1 MAKKLTTQ
9 QREELRSNMQTL
21 IDSGKDESIVSKYRD
36 NFIAKYGSEDTQI
49 ASDIKKKEES
59 QGLSSQK
66 VQTTQAQP
74 IQPKS
79 SGTGSFMGGA
89 EGAYQESKI
98 LRLSKKVVEDSKKI
112 ELENERIK
120 KEETAKKLGS
130 LNIDFSG
137 GFADI
142 QGIRNQIKTKLKDAS
157 ISEINAFNDIISEN
171 IKKGNV
177 SYTGYRQSSIG
188 KSNELIDNV
197 KNGIELSQEDE
208 AYLRKT
214 SPKAYDELIK
224 STSDGII
231 PTSVNSIAK
240 QYKQFNQKRFQ
251 ASANEDIKGSLNVL
265 SSIGIDVNKI
275 GTYKITEE
283 LSKVESKYNTEIEKL
298 NQKYPLKDYTYEI
311 NDGRGVSKQTVQKRD
326 DAYAQEKTA
335 LDNKYGGLKQTMG
348 KVNAFK
354 FALQNTN
361 ADAEAVGEEALRVSD
376 PIRYNNYIKG
386 GKKSIDVKED
396 VHKLGYTIL
405 QSTGNDKLV
414 TKGVAA
420 EQEHE
425 NKYPN
430 EVINE
435 TKKRIAIEYA
445 KSIGGEKIAF
455 NKGKL
460 SIQDADKFVDQLPQK
475 YKDVYLKKIRPY
487 AVNEN
492 GIVSKMTNTSDPNFR
507 YLLTNKEINPKDATI
522 DIPNMGGALNK
533 LGEGF
538 LQPIEGAFNFVLD
551 RTSSNE
557 NITNRALQKPK
568 IYQQD
573 LIDRNEINNRIEE
586 LNSKRKL
593 SVKDAIELDEK
604 KKQLEL
610 STPFKKVVDG
620 SFSLLGQV
628 LGQVV
633 LSEVGTPVVSSSLKG
648 LQVGSKYIG
657 LANKAEQISNYASE
671 FKNIKG
677 ISSSMVAYVSSY
689 SDAEKEAINLGL
701 DGWKKTLYSNTVAS
715 LNAATERIFK
725 DEKVLNAFNA
735 EVSPLISDM
744 VRNLSTRGVTDAVLS
759 RELKTILSRTLPKF
773 GKNMTIENQKEA
785 IEELT
790 TQFGTSIAKGV
801 LAPSQFKTQDEI
813 DAMKQVWYETTIF
826 GGFTSFGAAV
836 TETRNSSVSKK
847 AMYQLGS
854 NTDEINKFVDVVN
867 TQVSNGKM
875 SQEDA
880 NDKIKAVNTIQQIVQ
895 KSIPLIDSKRK
906 LTEGEKVKLSNIL
919 LAERK
924 LQDEIKDPNF
934 SDVKLLNEKE
944 LSKVQDLKNKILNN
958 EVFIDDN
965 LDVYSE
971 EEYNAK
977 RDAEKLAEEQAKTQ
991 TNDTKTETK
1000 PETPITEVTT
1010 TTGQTAENVG
1020 ETTTGQA
1027 PIIPTAQEQVVT
1039 SNTEVKNE
1047 PSVSLEEESKV
1058 IEAKI
1063 AELEAKRKE
1072 EYDNAIESFKN
1083 KTGKEISQTT
1093 KDNLNKKISSTYNPQ
1108 IEELQSQL
1116 KEKQDAIKES
1126 NKQQQEGG
1134 TESNISQREGAI
1146 QGQQESNQVRGGQ
1159 QGNAT
1164 QSTTNISNSNQQGEG
1179 QKEGGL
1185 VSEDIVSNLV
1195 DSKVEYNGKIG
1206 VIKKDDGGKLTF
1218 ENENTLIEL
1227 DGTEKAKEYQP
1238 QEVRYN
1244 NGDVTIGTD
1253 KYKYVS
1259 TNQNNNG
1266 DVVSVT
1272 LVNEKGKNITI
1283 RDVDTA
1289 LAVDRAKSNSE
1300 NINDVE
1306 LPEQEE
1312 TELVK
1317 VELQKEF
1324 GGAAM
1329 QVIESMPDEVA
1340 DTFIALESGIVAL
1353 APNELQLMVA
1363 TASEWADNAKK
1374 EIENSKAPQ
1383 GEKKDAI
1390 SMINKFQ
1397 KDLNKYYNAIEKQKS
1412 KSSNATPKQTG
1423 TEQSSEGN
1431 NKPEEKEKVKQ
1442 QPTTQSE
1449 SNINK
1454 EFTDEEDRKIKNI
1467 AIEANTKVG
1476 DYVKSIPTGR
1486 KDNFGN
1492 NINEFEA
1499 TNPFTNEKVSFKRQG
1514 DASQY
1519 VINEIAKANTKKGRE
1534 DIFKSILSKE
1544 KSSTQEQGNN
1554 AIINKSEKD
1563 GKSNEAQ
1570 KTNDG
1575 KGQEKNVLNEKVQ
1588 AEGAGAQAAS
1598 DIPRQK
1604 NVFEEFS
1611 SVDNAVT
1618 LSGLSEKERQAEVDK
1633 RNKSLELSDAEK
1645 AESKVA
1651 DLVHKHNGT
1660 GQYADYKKLSSLQK
1674 QSVKSEIRKISNA
1687 QGFEVQDTGG
1697 FLRVYKKA
1705 KKALKGK
1712 GGMAERGLTKVKQLR
1727 KDGGRRSILPNNK
1740 PLDKRSEE
1748 VQKSTIEILNLEVD
1762 LDFRNLD
1769 DNSRMLPA
1777 QLNSAIEDIL
1787 NGIPSIQATWV
1798 LDKIEQSVN
1807 SNQFEFGDKVMGF
1820 GMIPLDEYLSEA
1832 RQLANEN
1839 ILANMS
1845 DAEIVKMYENQLNQ
1859 DEQLN
1864 NIIKQ
1869 EYEKQQ
1875 DVQQP
1880 AERITASSIEANKEG
1895 AIQQRADEKNKGEEG
1910 YKASVNEIPNSNIG
1924 LEKGFKEYLQG
1935 QNMSKST
1942 KAVMTFVQKMFPKIA
1957 ANTKIV
1963 KDQKV
1968 WNKAFEDHNNDPKN
1982 ADNQLNK
1989 DDFNGFYAVGDD
2001 GKITILL
2008 HPTKSND
2015 ETLIH
2020 ELIHAFTQTILDN
2033 PLTVKEKAYVKSIN
2047 KLFQDAKKS
2056 KKVEEFLDGYVFN
2069 DVAEFITYTMTNT
2082 EFQNLLNSN
2091 EATKTSWQK
2100 FKEAIGRVFGI
2111 NSPSMV
2117 DKVISE
2123 TTKIIS
2129 ISDYT
2134 NMQDRLSGKSV
2145 QETKIQKAENKTVSK
2160 INDVIK
2166 HLSTIFSGL
2175 KNANIKYG
2183 LNKGSVIEGLTNDQR
2198 TKMFKKAFGE
2208 TTAKLIRSN
2217 MSFGFENP
2225 EKLIEFLKNK
2235 IPNKSDMPFII
2246 KEMAADLEKEFLSD
2260 PENNKKE
2267 VTKENPKDLLS
2278 QVGYTFFEPLRDL
2291 EDAQPFR
2298 AYYEGAGSDGREGGS
2313 IICTYKDPSRPVR
2326 NFVMFIVKDGANET
2340 LRASQ
2345 LTQDNLSQEW
2355 KDYLTEKGRLKEDGT
2370 FNLENL
2376 RAEREDPFSTSVLS
2390 IQVPKNG
2397 GNPKIISRYNHDLQS
2412 SNPDITFNGK
2422 LDTLVSGLEDSI
2434 YNYVNVSKGVSNKA
2448 QLPQNVV
2455 EDNQGRLFIYG
2466 KEENGFYYG
2475 DGFYIL
2481 AGIATMLDPNT
2492 ERMVNGIIFKQ
2503 DGSVLDVAGSDFM
2516 LKDIVNNKVKF
2527 LPNNSIRL
2535 ETEYGNIEFPVK
2547 NGVAQQNTFI
2557 DKSLAIHYFEST
2569 QSRFKI
2575 DEDEKMIV
2583 SSIFDDGVLFYHN
2596 DIVEVTGNVR
2606 LTSNTPLNADSLE
2619 KIGGDIIISNNNTL
2633 SAKNLKRVDGGISVR
2648 DKGIFISES
2657 LQSVGDRGI
2666 SIEQN
2671 ASFDA
2676 KSLEKVDGN
2685 LNARGEAKLRDL
2697 KSVKGNLDIF
2707 KGDVKLNNLKVV
2719 EGAISVS
2726 GIGTN
2731 LSSKSLELLGAS
2743 AIVRFGATLTL
2754 DSLETIRAN
2763 VLTRE
2768 DSTFNAYSLRNIVG
2782 DVDMFEESIINAKSI
2797 ESISGSA
2804 DFESSITLD
2813 SLKSIGQSLY
2823 VREGSTFNAK
2833 SLKSIGRNAFVSVG
2847 SSAMLNSLKS
2857 INRDLTIDGKF
2868 IANSLQSIGGNLD
2881 IKKESNITLD
2891 SLQSIDGNVYI
2902 NGKAKVNSLQ
2912 TVGGTVMVNFESEL
2926 EAKLLQ
2932 NIGASLAI
2940 YGYVELDSLKNI
2952 NGGLIVQSI
2961 VTAPLL
2967 QSIGK
2972 KLEVYSDTATLNALK
2987 NVGGDISISQRAK
3000 LNAESLE
3007 NVNGYIGVSGTLL
3020 PSGLQKQIKS
3030 NVDVKEI
3037 TYQFNNVYTRAVDKY
3052 NVALDNGEDVD
3063 LNDFL
3068 PDEFKIK
3075 KQGVKLSSKT
3085 KPVSTTTKKEK
3096 TTLKNLINTL
3106 QKAIKANVFSDPK
3119 ILKEKLKEYGVDYTK
3134 FMQGVNRLNV
3144 DLLDF
3149 SDVSKNISKNKIEGK
3164 ILNEKESKSLQK
3176 EIESK
3181 YNNSD
3186 TPISKRFGQE
3196 NEDIRQKA
3204 FSYDQPLAQKEVNGI
3219 DVRIAQ
3225 GLVEGEPYSGKRRQT
3240 YLLYADGKIVGK
3252 FYSVNDAKSVVKLI
3266 ESNLVNRPSISFMQ
3280 TPNGVIYGAKFPDGT
3295 IYVNNENIDLS
3306 SPVHEFSHL
3315 FEEMYPELWSEGLR
3329 LYRDSSGFKK
3339 ALKEVQDNPAYSNL
3353 TEQQQA
3359 SEALNNL
3366 IGEKGVGYFAKGVL
3380 LSKFQNWMT
3389 KLFKNIGNRIG
3400 KQFGIKGLELKPDD
3414 KLDFFVNDVLG
3425 KLLGGKE
3432 LKGET
3437 KISNITKFSQ
3447 EYENSPQ
3454 FEKWKGKNRLVSD
3467 RAVQDVKTGEPI
3479 VAKVYHGTT
3488 NEFYE
3493 FDASVKG
3500 NIEGHLGKV
3509 NYFTTS
3515 EDDANQNYLSQ
3526 GADIT
3531 ARVEN
3536 LKDRILSTLESE
3548 IDESLEEDER
3558 EDRIREVVA
3567 EFYPNFDNS
3576 SLDNDMSLEEIANRI
3591 SQMEL
3596 LGGDE
3601 KVLDLYVKLNNP
3613 IVLGNGSTWFDALEI
3628 DETYLEDATKEI
3640 ADEYGISEEEA
3651 KDEYSWEINDR
3662 AIEMQGEGNKV
3673 VEALEKAL
3681 SDNGYDSSLASQ
3693 ILGDNY
3699 YETEVDLDNIEKSLR
3714 KAELYENDNGEMASS
3729 QVIADLFKNLG
3740 FDGIILTDVSERFKN
3755 MGLNNSTS
3763 HIHVFDEFSNQIK
3776 LADGTNTTFNPD
3788 TNDIRY
3794 MSINGKQV
3802 QVKVLGVDVVNGFY
3816 SPLEKIIS
3824 EVKQDKMPVKQW
3836 LEKFAKGDEAKFTG
3850 LIDWLNTQ
3858 QGSVSKSD
3866 VQQYLK
3872 DNRIDIVEVVKGA
3885 SNKEY
3890 DIVQNDGGYDVI
3902 RKDGTIEKKFTDRN
3916 EAEKYV
3922 SINTYGEISATTK
3935 FSQYQLEGEK
3945 ENYKEVLV
3953 TLPSKTVSEFSIK
3966 ERQNPRGA
3974 GVIYD
3979 IVSNKTGLKVS
3990 THRDA
3995 VEAMDNLKQ
4004 YNKNIVEDRQMNF
4017 KSSHFDEPNILV
4029 HLRMNTRKDSE
4040 GNKVLFLEEVQSDWG
4055 QTGKRE
4061 GFYDKNLEK
4070 RRSEL
4075 LDKAYEIE
4083 RKENDNIV
4091 TKKVANTG
4099 KVTDYEVSYK
4109 DEKLK
4114 EELSKEKSIINKE
4127 IDEVNKKI
4135 GIVPTAPF
4143 VMDTNDWAKLGLK
4156 IALKEAVKQGADKI
4170 AWTTGE
4176 QQNERYDLSKQVKQV
4191 EWNRYTERG
4200 AVKLVTITP
4209 ITGNVIE
4216 LPIDENGFVSKN
4228 AGTQFDGQRID
4239 NVIGKEIG
4247 DKIVSENSG
4256 DLSGDGLKVGGKGM
4270 KGFYGSPTEGSL
4282 GIVGNVAKS
4291 LFKQEVKTVNI
4302 ETKEVPVEYAINV
4315 FIQWAEGKGI
4325 SANKAIDI
4333 WDNNGDLKKEFKNVV
4348 DSQSK
4353 EISTQHS
4360 IDITP
4365 ELKAQV
4371 SEGLPMF
4378 MVRQNETQATKS
4390 EIENAINSLDTAVSE
4405 YESDDSIDNY
4415 LGLNDAFETL
4425 AYTSIN
4431 DAQNMAK
4438 ELSSKY
4444 PELKDDFNSILNEAS
4459 KPKAESKKI
4468 TNESDAI
4475 RTLISEDVDGR
4486 LYPTIV
4492 DSLGKFAQQVTAETT
4507 SNVQGREV
4515 NGDYVR
4521 LTLQNMK
4528 DIATQK
4534 MLQLQDVLGEDWVK
4548 KSIDFFEREPY
4559 SGNPA
4564 IIIGLSN
4571 IISTD
4576 LDNKI
4581 REATDIKEID
4591 SLTALQNRMDRVVNR
4606 NGRVASL
4613 ALNYRRIF
4621 TSFAKGDSVT
4631 DAMSGNNL
4639 SEESKK
4645 QIEAVKKALAERPT
4659 DEELNSVGEVVTPS
4673 EPIAKSNKSS
4683 RKTTSDNTLKAQ
4695 IKNNAINSLTQ
4706 IDENG
4711 KKITRTWQDAVREAK
4726 EEAKNHK
4733 C

>member
-1 MAKKLTTQ
+1 MSRKVKA
-9 QREELRSNMQTL
+9 N
-21 IDSGKDESIVSKYRD
+21 GKIFTFNDNVTDEQISKAVDEY
-36 NFIAKYGSEDTQI
+36 FKG
-49 ASDIKKKEES
+49 DIKKKEPS
-59 QGLSSQK
+59 QELPSQK

-74 IQPKS
+74 IQLKS

-112 ELENERIK
+112 ELENQRRK
-120 KEETAKKLGS
+120 KEEAAKKLGV
-130 LNIDFSG
+130 LNIDFSRG
-137 GFADI
+137 LDAGYI
-142 QGIRNQIKTKLKDAS
+142 GNQIKTNLKNAS
-157 ISEINAFNDIISEN
+157 VEEINAFDDLIKEN
-171 IKKGNV
+171 IKKTNS
-177 SYTGYRQSSIG
+177 SYTGYRQSSVG
-188 KSNELIDNV
+188 KANELISNV
-197 KNGIELSQEDE
+197 KNGIELSQDDE
-208 AYLRKT
+208 AYLKAT
-214 SPKAYDELIK
+214 SPKAYNQLIT
-224 STSDGII
+224 SASDGVI
-231 PTSVNSIAK
+231 PSSVNSIAK
-240 QYKQFNQKRFQ
+240 QYKNYNQKKFQ
-251 ASANEDIKGSLNVL
+251 AEANEDIQKSINTL

-275 GTYKITEE
+275 GSNNIVQE
-283 LSKVESKYNTEIEKL
+283 LIKVESKYDTEIKKL
-298 NQKYPLKDYTYEI
+298 EQKYPLKDYNYEI
-311 NDGRGVSKQTVQKRD
+311 NDGRGVSKQVVKKRD
-326 DAYAQEKTA
+326 AAYEQEKA
-335 LDNKYGGLKQTMG
+335 VIDRQYGAVKGTIG
-348 KVNAFK
+348 KVNAYK
-354 FALQNTN
+354 YAMQNKN
-361 ADAEAVGEEALRVSD
+361 ANAESIGLEVLRVTD
-376 PIRYNNYIKG
+376 PVRYNNFVRG
-386 GKKSIDVKED
+386 GKKSVDVKED
-396 VHKLGYTIL
+396 AHKLGYNIL
-405 QSTGNDKLV
+405 QSTGDEQLAA
-414 TKGVAA
+414 KGVSE

-430 EVINE
+430 EVVNE

-445 KSIGGEKIAF
+445 KSIGGENYAL
-455 NKGKL
+455 NKGSL
-460 SIQDADKFVDQLPQK
+460 SIQEADKFVNQLPQK
-475 YKDVYLKKIRPY
+475 YKNVYLEKIRPY
-487 AVNEN
+487 AINQN
-492 GIVSKMTNTSDPNFR
+492 GIVSKMTDINDPNFR
-507 YLLTNKEINPKDATI
+507 YVLTNKEIDPKDATME
-522 DIPNMGGALNK
+522 IPNMGGALNK
-533 LGEGF
+533 LSQGF
-538 LQPIEGAFNFVLD
+538 VQPIEGAFNFVLD
-551 RTSSNE
+551 RVDNNK

-568 IYQQD
+568 LYQQD
-573 LIDRNEINNRIEE
+573 LIDRNEINNRIDE
-586 LNSKRKL
+586 LNSKKKL
-593 SVKDAIELDEK
+593 SVQDAIELEEK

-610 STPFKKVVDG
+610 STPFKKIVDG

-628 LGQVV
+628 LGQAT
-633 LSEVGTPVVSSSLKG
+633 LAEVGTPLVSKSIQG
-648 LQVGSKYIG
+648 LQIGSKSIG
-657 LANKAEQISNYASE
+657 LANTAEKISNYASE
-671 FKNIKG
+671 YKKIKG
-677 ISSSMVAYVSSY
+677 ISASMSAYTSSY

-701 DGWKKTLYSNTVAS
+701 DGWKKTIYTNTVAG

-725 DEKVLNAFNA
+725 DEKVLDAFRQ
-735 EVSPLISDM
+735 EVSPLIGDM
-744 VRNLSTRGVTDAVLS
+744 VKNLTTRGVTDAVLS
-759 RELKTILSRTLPKF
+759 DGLKEATLRILPKF
-773 GKNMTIENQKEA
+773 AKNMGIENQKESV
-785 IEELT
+785 EELA
-790 TQFGTSIAKGV
+790 TQLGTSVAKGI
-801 LAPSQFKTQDEI
+801 LAPDQFKLQDEL
-813 DAMKQVWYETTIF
+813 DAMKQVWYETTIY
-826 GGFTSFGAAV
+826 GGLSSFGAAV
-836 TETRNSSVSKK
+836 TETKNSSVSKK
-847 AMYQLGS
+847 AMYELGS
-854 NTDEINKFVDVVN
+854 NTNEINKFIDVVN
-867 TQVSNGKM
+867 TQVSSGKM
-875 SQEDA
+875 TQEEA
-880 NDKIKAVNTIQQIVQ
+880 NDKIKAVNTMQQIVQ
-895 KSIPLIDSKRK
+895 KSIPLIDSKRN
-906 LTEGEKVKLSNIL
+906 LTDSEKVKLSNIL

-924 LQDEIKDPNF
+924 LQDEIENPNF
-934 SDVKLLNEKE
+934 KDIKLLNEKE
-944 LSKVQDLKNKILNN
+944 LSKVQDLKNKILNG

-1010 TTGQTAENVG
+1010 TTGQAAENVG

-1027 PIIPTAQEQVVT
+1027 PIIPTTQEQVVT
-1039 SNTEVKNE
+1039 GNIEVKNE

-1063 AELEAKRKE
+1063 TELEAKRKE
-1072 EYDNAIESFKN
+1072 EYESAIA
-1083 KTGKEISQTT
+1083 GKENLSQTV
-1093 KDNLNKKISSTYNPQ
+1093 KDNLNKRISSKYSTE
-1108 IEELQSQL
+1108 IENLQSQL
-1116 KEKQDAIKES
+1116 KEKQNAIKES

-1206 VIKKDDGGKLTF
+1206 VIKKDSGGKLTF

-1588 AEGAGAQAAS
+1588 KEGAGAQVAS

-1660 GQYADYKKLSSLQK
+1660 GQYAEDKKLSSLQK

-1697 FLRVYKKA
+1697 LLRVYKKA

-1798 LDKIEQSVN
+1798 LDKIEQSVKN
-1807 SNQFEFGDKVMGF
+1807 NQFEFGDKVMGF

-1859 DEQLN
+1859 DEQLD

-1880 AERITASSIEANKEG
+1880 AERITASNIEANKEG
-1895 AIQQRADEKNKGEEG
+1895 AVQQRADEKNKGEEG

-1963 KDQKV
+1963 KDPKV
-1968 WNKAFEDHNNDPKN
+1968 WDKAFEDHNNDPKN

-1989 DDFNGFYAVGDD
+1989 DDFKGFYAVGDD

-2069 DVAEFITYTMTNT
+2069 DVAEFITYTMTNI

-2134 NMQDRLSGKSV
+2134 NMQDRLSGKSA

-2390 IQVPKNG
+2390 IQVPKSG

-2434 YNYVNVSKGVSNKA
+2434 YNYVNASKGVSNKA
-2448 QLPQNVV
+2448 QLPQNIT
-2455 EDNQGRLFIYG
+2455 EDNQGRLFVYG

-2547 NGVAQQNTFI
+2547 NGIAQQNTFI

-2575 DEDEKMIV
+2575 DEGGKMIV
-2583 SSIFDDGVLFYHN
+2583 SRIFDDDVLFYHN
-2596 DIVEVTGNVR
+2596 DIIEVGAIKLNSNV
-2606 LTSNTPLNADSLE
+2606 SLNADSLE
-2619 KIGGDIIISNNNTL
+2619 KIAGDIVIRGNSIM
-2633 SAKNLKRVDGGISVR
+2633 SAKNLKSIAGEIGLSYKSTLIT
-2648 DKGIFISES
+2648 ES
-2657 LQSVGDRGI
+2657 LQTVKYGLKVGAG
-2666 SIEQN
+2666 STL
-2671 ASFDA
+2671 DA
-2676 KSLEKVDGN
+2676 KSLKSVGN
-2685 LNARGEAKLRDL
+2685 DIVIYGNAKLQDLEDVGDTLIISKGDFKLDNL
-2697 KSVKGNLDIF
+2697 KSVGGSIYVSGADA
-2707 KGDVKLNNLKVV
+2707 KLNAKSLQIISGSVKVRNGATLSLDSIENIRKEVSIGQDATFNADSLKSINYYIDTE
-2719 EGAISVS
+2719 EGAILN
-2726 GIGTN
+2726 T
-2731 LSSKSLELLGAS
+2731 KSLEFIGN
-2743 AIVRFGATLTL
+2743 
-2754 DSLETIRAN
+2754 D
-2763 VLTRE
+2763 
-2768 DSTFNAYSLRNIVG
+2768 
-2782 DVDMFEESIINAKSI
+2782 
-2797 ESISGSA
+2797 A
-2804 DFESSITLD
+2804 DFGSNVTLD
-2813 SLKSIGQSLY
+2813 SLKRIGGNLF
-2823 VREGSTFNAK
+2823 VRPRATFNAS
-2833 SLKSIGRNAFVSVG
+2833 SLQSVEKAYVSGRAI
-2847 SSAMLNSLKS
+2847 LNSLKN
-2857 INRDLTIDGKF
+2857 INKSLTVLGEF
-2868 IANSLQSIGGNLD
+2868 TANSLKNIGEDFDVRKNSNVTLGSLQSIGNSLQVAG
-2881 IKKESNITLD
+2881 KATLN
-2891 SLQSIDGNVYI
+2891 SLQSV
-2902 NGKAKVNSLQ
+2902 A
-2912 TVGGTVMVNFESEL
+2912 GTVIVDFESEL
-2926 EAKLLQ
+2926 EARLLQ
-2932 NIGASLAI
+2932 NIGKSLGVS
-2940 YGYVELDSLKNI
+2940 GYAELDSLKNI
-2952 NGGLIVQSI
+2952 NRELQVEGEFI
-2961 VTAPLL
+2961 APLL
-2967 QSIGK
+2967 QSIGEGVK
-2972 KLEVYSDTATLNALK
+2972 IFDGIATLNALK
-2987 NVGGDISISQRAK
+2987 NVNGDILISKPAT
-3000 LNAESLE
+3000 LNAKSLK
-3007 NVNGYIGVSGTLL
+3007 NVNGYINVVGKLL
-3020 PSGLQKQIKS
+3020 PSELPKQIKS
-3030 NVDVKEI
+3030 NTDVKEI
-3037 TYQFNNVYTRAVDKY
+3037 TDSINNVYAEATKEY
-3052 NVALDNGEDVD
+3052 NAALNDGEDVD
-3063 LNDFL
+3063 FNDFL

-3075 KQGVKLSSKT
+3075 KQEVKSDSNEAPKFSFVVNDVDIYEEALKYETKEDFINAIQDFRDAHTSPYRDIDSVESKLENGGDFSLEEVAKGYHNQPSDYFDSKVGARYYGYDTKNGKESFSAISNIIRSIKLGLKNLTITAYRAIPKDVDVNELKDYDWVTFSKGYAIGHGESRFGEGEYKIISQKVPIVDLWWDGNDINEWGYDTGNTKKYSNRELSNIWDKAKEGVKLSSK
-3085 KPVSTTTKKEK
+3085 KSIVKKSTPKQKQQLKKL
-3096 TTLKNLINTL
+3096 TSIL
-3106 QKAIKANVFSDPK
+3106 QKAIKAEVFSDQK

-3134 FMQGVNRLNV
+3134 FMQGVADNV
-3144 DLLDF
+3144 
-3149 SDVSKNISKNKIEGK
+3149 
-3164 ILNEKESKSLQK
+3164 Q
-3176 EIESK
+3176 
-3181 YNNSD
+3181 
-3186 TPISKRFGQE
+3186 
-3196 NEDIRQKA
+3196 
-3204 FSYDQPLAQKEVNGI
+3204 
-3219 DVRIAQ
+3219 
-3225 GLVEGEPYSGKRRQT
+3225 
-3240 YLLYADGKIVGK
+3240 
-3252 FYSVNDAKSVVKLI
+3252 
-3266 ESNLVNRPSISFMQ
+3266 FMQ

-3306 SPVHEFSHL
+3306 SPIHEFSHL
-3315 FEEMYPELWSEGLR
+3315 FEEMYPELWNEGLR
-3329 LYRDSSGFKK
+3329 LFRDSTGFKK

-3414 KLDFFVNDVLG
+3414 KLDLFVNDVLG
-3425 KLLGGKE
+3425 NLLGGEE
-3432 LKGET
+3432 LRGEAVQNANVDDVMLQAT
-3437 KISNITKFSQ
+3437 KQSENITLKYNDKGQHLAPNGKPSNLNEQQAKIVRTKAFKSWFGDW
-3447 EYENSPQ
+3447 ENDP
-3454 FEKWKGKNRLVSD
+3454 KNASKIID
-3467 RAVQDVKTGEPI
+3467 ENGEPM
-3479 VAKVYHGTT
+3479 VVYHGTGAT
-3488 NEFYE
+3488 FNDFDKSQLGSNTGAESAKKGFFVSNNKNIANSYKKSAQIENPNLEGLKNILSKLTIPQLKEFGKGVMGYDIRTFDDKDYTKEEIEYDLLRDIERDGEIYYEDRKKLIEKASVYLKQNGIEFSPYNETGMLIEGFLNIRNPYK
-3493 FDASVKG
+3493 FDAKG
-3500 NIEGHLGKV
+3500 DN
-3509 NYFTTS
+3509 
-3515 EDDANQNYLSQ
+3515 AM
-3526 GADIT
+3526 DIDLP
-3531 ARVEN
+3531 EM
-3536 LKDRILSTLESE
+3536 
-3548 IDESLEEDER
+3548 IDES
-3558 EDRIREVVA
+3558 
-3567 EFYPNFDNS
+3567 
-3576 SLDNDMSLEEIANRI
+3576 
-3591 SQMEL
+3591 
-3596 LGGDE
+3596 
-3601 KVLDLYVKLNNP
+3601 
-3613 IVLGNGSTWFDALEI
+3613 
-3628 DETYLEDATKEI
+3628 
-3640 ADEYGISEEEA
+3640 ISEN
-3651 KDEYSWEINDR
+3651 KDGIFVKN
-3662 AIEMQGEGNKV
+3662 V
-3673 VEALEKAL
+3673 
-3681 SDNGYDSSLASQ
+3681 YDS
-3693 ILGDNY
+3693 ITFEYKG
-3699 YETEVDLDNIEKSLR
+3699 
-3714 KAELYENDNGEMASS
+3714 ND
-3729 QVIADLFKNLG
+3729 
-3740 FDGIILTDVSERFKN
+3740 SEEGSI
-3755 MGLNNSTS
+3755 M
-3763 HIHVFDEFSNQIK
+3763 VFFEPNQIK

-3802 QVKVLGVDVVNGFY
+3802 QVKVLGLDVVNGFY

-3872 DNRIDIVEVVKGA
+3872 DNRIDIVEVVKKDDEDSYTMGD
-3885 SNKEY
+3885 Y
-3890 DIVQNDGGYDVI
+3890 D
-3902 RKDGTIEKKFTDRN
+3902 KFPQEVRN
-3916 EAEKYV
+3916 IANEVGDDSDLFAEKLEEIGYEV
-3922 SINTYGEISATTK
+3922 DMDMDGSIISFNKKGEENKFNNATK

-3953 TLPSKTVSEFSIK
+3953 TLPQKKIEKPYEQWLK
-3966 ERQNPRGA
+3966 ENFYG
-3974 GVIYD
+3974 
-3979 IVSNKTGLKVS
+3979 
-3990 THRDA
+3990 
-3995 VEAMDNLKQ
+3995 
-4004 YNKNIVEDRQMNF
+4004 EDRKEARDLYAQQISKKDPNF

-4055 QTGKRE
+4055 QKGKKE
-4061 GFYDKNLEK
+4061 GFANIDKLPEGYRIDEPTKFSKWTVVEPSGIDGNIQSTTIGQGETKEIAVQNALNNLN
-4070 RRSEL
+4070 RRKTVS
-4075 LDKAYEIE
+4075 A
-4083 RKENDNIV
+4083 
-4091 TKKVANTG
+4091 AF
-4099 KVTDYEVSYK
+4099 VTD
-4109 DEKLK
+4109 
-4114 EELSKEKSIINKE
+4114 
-4127 IDEVNKKI
+4127 
-4135 GIVPTAPF
+4135 
-4143 VMDTNDWAKLGLK
+4143 TNAWTKLGLK
-4156 IALKEAVKQGADKI
+4156 VALKEAVKQGADKI

-4176 QQNERYDLSKQVKQV
+4176 QQNDRYDLSKQVDEITYKKLDNGDYRVVVYKDGEALQRQDLKENQLEV
-4191 EWNRYTERG
+4191 NFGKDIAERIINDKG
-4200 AVKLVTITP
+4200 DTDKM
-4209 ITGNVIE
+4209 TGIK
-4216 LPIDENGFVSKN
+4216 S
-4228 AGTQFDGQRID
+4228 
-4239 NVIGKEIG
+4239 
-4247 DKIVSENSG
+4247 
-4256 DLSGDGLKVGGKGM
+4256 LSGINLSVGGKGM

-4282 GIVGNVAKS
+4282 GIIGNVAKS
-4291 LFKQEVKTVNI
+4291 LFKQEPKITEIQVESKSTEAGTGRVIGGYLVRMKDGLGVRFDNI
-4302 ETKEVPVEYAINV
+4302 KEATEWISL
-4315 FIQWAEGKGI
+4315 KG
-4325 SANKAIDI
+4325 
-4333 WDNNGDLKKEFKNVV
+4333 GVLEKNT
-4348 DSQSK
+4348 
-4353 EISTQHS
+4353 STQNS

-4390 EIENAINSLDTAVSE
+4390 EIENAINSLDTSVSE

-4581 REATDIKEID
+4581 KEATDIKEID

-4683 RKTTSDNTLKAQ
+4683 RKTTSDSTLKAQ

-4711 KKITRTWQDAVREAK
+4711 KKITKTWQDAVREAK